1 MLNVA
6 GFDKSKSCSRKM
18 LGMFSF
24 GGAGAGGGV
33 RFNNDDVDDLFDS
46 GDGVVSRDEPPDVTE
61 AAEDNDGCDAPA
73 VALCLT

>member
-1 MLNVA
+1 
-6 GFDKSKSCSRKM
+6 M

-61 AAEDNDGCDAPA
+61 AADDNDGGAAPA

>member
-1 MLNVA
+1 
-6 GFDKSKSCSRKM
+6 
-18 LGMFSF
+18 MFSF

-61 AAEDNDGCDAPA
+61 AADDNDGGAAPA
-73 VALCLT
+73 VSRYFDVCSDFLIERACS